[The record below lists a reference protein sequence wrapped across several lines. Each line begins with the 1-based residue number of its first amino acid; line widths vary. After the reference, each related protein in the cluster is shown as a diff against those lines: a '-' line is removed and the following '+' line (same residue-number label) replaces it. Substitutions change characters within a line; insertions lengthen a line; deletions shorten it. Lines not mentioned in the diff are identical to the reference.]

1 MDLVYIEG
9 LDEDEGVEQQSVEER
24 IAQKDAKEEEVLEAW
39 VHPLIEVQQ
48 NVMEIDMTVPKAIE
62 ARRQTT
68 IMDRTT
74 LLDKGIHILDLD
86 RFMWI

>member
-1 MDLVYIEG
+1 M
-9 LDEDEGVEQQSVEER
+9 
-24 IAQKDAKEEEVLEAW
+24 
-39 VHPLIEVQQ
+39 HPLIEVQQ
-48 NVMEIDMTVPKAIE
+48 NVMEIDMTAPKAIE
-62 ARRQTT
+62 ARRRTT

>member
-1 MDLVYIEG
+1 MYIEG
-9 LDEDEGVEQQSVEER
+9 SDEDEGVEQQFVEER

-39 VHPLIEVQQ
+39 MHPLIEVQQ
-48 NVMEIDMTVPKAIE
+48 NVMEIDMTAPKAIE
-62 ARRQTT
+62 ARRRTT